1 MTKDTFI
8 VKSVKGAPSAS
19 LFLFINITVTNS
31 RGETWLPNMHN
42 RFRPSKNANVN

>member
-1 MTKDTFI
+1 MTKDAFI
-8 VKSVKGAPSAS
+8 VKSVKAPSAS

-42 RFRPSKNANVN
+42 TFRPSKNANVN